1 MKTIYE
7 NEIRQLQ
14 MWINDV
20 NRGLGTGNPINV
32 DSVSVRNTCYQ
43 IQIIAYGVA
52 EEYPYYTEE
61 LTRISTYLFISMGY
75 GMNSV
80 NPEVFGEL
88 YVIIKHILREPVNM
102 SIWSEIHPRIIA
114 ISQELFRDGHFDSA
128 AEKAVREVES
138 RLRELFQKLKPNVPV
153 PVKVVNIIGA
163 LLSENGAYQFA
174 DLSTTSGQNYRRGIQ
189 LLFEGLFAAYRNP
202 SSHEN
207 FPCTKREA
215 VQQITLASQLMYVL
229 DKA

>member
-1 MKTIYE
+1 MKLMYE
-7 NEIRQLQ
+7 KEIRSLQ
-14 MWINDV
+14 NWINDV
-20 NRGLGTGNPINV
+20 NRRLGAGNPINV
-32 DSVSVRNTCYQ
+32 NSVSVKNTCHQ
-43 IQIIAYGVA
+43 IQTIANGVA

-61 LTRISTYLFISMGY
+61 LTRISPHLFINLGY

-80 NPEVFGEL
+80 NPAAFGEL
-88 YVIIKHILREPVNM
+88 FVIIKHILWEPVNM

-128 AEKAVREVES
+128 AERAVKEVES

-207 FPCTKREA
+207 LPCTRREA